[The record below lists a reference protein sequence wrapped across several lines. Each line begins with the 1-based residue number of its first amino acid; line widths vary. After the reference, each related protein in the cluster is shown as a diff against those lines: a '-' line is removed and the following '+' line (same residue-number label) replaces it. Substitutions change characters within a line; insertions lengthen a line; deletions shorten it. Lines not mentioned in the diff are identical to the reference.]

1 MTRLQLH
8 LSARGLKNLSG
19 LMGMSDPF
27 AIVTVRGDSE
37 NNRPQVVGQTDVYV
51 PLLASQDFSRASS
64 LFLFFLPPSLLL
76 SLLLAYSTI

>member
-27 AIVTVRGDSE
+27 SIVTVRGDSE
-37 NNRPQVVGQTDVYV
+37 NNKPQVVGQTDVYV
-51 PLLASQDFSRASS
+51 QQNTHLIPSEHEPLVLSSS
-64 LFLFFLPPSLLL
+64 LTRFTV
-76 SLLLAYSTI
+76 YSTI